1 MTFDIEGVLFPN
13 ILTMAVQ
20 LCVTVILFL
29 LCKKLLW
36 APARKILEARQEKM
50 VSLIDDAS
58 KKQSEATSNLEEAKK
73 ELVEARNRSTEIVES
88 ARNEAKNLQEQIVKQ
103 AKEDAKLKLE
113 QAERKIE
120 MRQKEVQNELHD
132 EMVEVAL
139 AAVSK
144 LLDEKATS
152 KDNELAIA
160 KYVDEVSGKQ

>member
-20 LCVTVILFL
+20 LCATVILFL

-88 ARNEAKNLQEQIVKQ
+88 ARSEAKNLQEQIVKQ

-152 KDNELAIA
+152 KDDELAIA